1 MARIN
6 IRTRDE
12 PDPLGNPVDIFPEVK
27 LVRVIAF
34 ENSQRRS
41 AASLLPR
48 IVEVLFKIRGA
59 GNKSLRESQFPV
71 WAGVSTN
78 SLGLNLLS
86 VSVPDPLDHRLF
98 KVFFDEFHTDETYR
112 ESGAYLLRDTGG
124 EPIARYLQGKLI
136 IYADPFDVPHEAK
149 ALLEKHAGMIECR
162 SWQSDQTKK
171 RKSPFAATPKPSH
184 TSPQFH
190 NLEVWHA
197 NHIAMLEFLTTLK
210 GPCGYKR
217 LCAIARDNFGI
228 AVFEESSP
236 EFLKFGCIRLGWLQ
250 KDQSASVRILI
261 NKHLNEKLKYI
272 VLAHELSHYCLHF
285 EMLLMGQITEEAA
298 WFDPEVEIFY
308 RSLLHKYPGLLTR
321 IELDADELASFFL
334 LPPWMYPMKSK
345 LSEVISEGGVSPS
358 PEELAWRFLQPL
370 FPDSEMSEYSWA
382 NWSQMKQKMV
392 NELAD
397 VAFNQHDN
405 SSLYASLLRAA
416 LRRER
421 DQMVRKEVEDSLNQ
435 LFEEFVMRI
444 MIMTQLGPGSAPE
457 NIERLVA
464 TLSEE
469 DKSFQ
474 LSELGL
480 NATAFLKEIVP
491 PLNFSGSHPWFP
503 KIPLVPASYN
513 PEGRRH
519 GDWWYLPRGSA
530 SPAGTITEWLDHKD
544 GYGLVLY
551 RYEGWQQKLLKSN

>member
-1 MARIN
+1 MPRII

-48 IVEVLFKIRGA
+48 IVDVLFKIRA
-59 GNKSLRESQFPV
+59 ATNKRLRESQFPV

-86 VSVPDPLDHRLF
+86 ISVPDPLDHRLF
-98 KVFFDEFHTDETYR
+98 KEFFDEFHTDETYR

-124 EPIARYLQGKLI
+124 VPIARYLQGKVI
-136 IYADPFDVPHEAK
+136 IYADPFDVPHEVA
-149 ALLEKHAGMIECR
+149 ALLAKHPDLIECR
-162 SWQSDQTKK
+162 SWESVPTKK
-171 RKSPFAATPKPSH
+171 QKSPYDAVRKPSH
-184 TSPQFH
+184 TSPQLH
-190 NLEVWHA
+190 NLEVWYE
-197 NHIAMLEFLTTLK
+197 NHTAMLEFLTSLK
-210 GPCGYKR
+210 SPCGYKR
-217 LCAIARDNFGI
+217 LRTIARDNFGI
-228 AVFEESSP
+228 GVFEESSP

-250 KDQSASVRILI
+250 KDQTASVRILI
-261 NKHLNEKLKYI
+261 NKYLNDKLKYI

-285 EMLLMGQITEEAA
+285 EMLLMGQIVEEAA
-298 WFDPEVEIFY
+298 WFDPQVEIFY
-308 RSLLHKYPGLLTR
+308 QSLLHKHAGL
-321 IELDADELASFFL
+321 ISKMELDADELASFFL
-334 LPPWMYPMKSK
+334 LPPWMYPMKK
-345 LSEVISEGGVSPS
+345 LSDDMFEAGQSPS

-370 FPDSEMSEYSWA
+370 FPDSEMQEYSWA
-382 NWSQMKQKMV
+382 NWSAMKQKMV
-392 NELAD
+392 NEMAD

-421 DQMVRKEVEDSLNQ
+421 GETAREEVEDLLTQ
-435 LFEEFVMRI
+435 LFEEFVLRLM
-444 MIMTQLGPGSAPE
+444 MLTQPGPGSNPE

-464 TLSEE
+464 TLTDE
-469 DKSFQ
+469 DQSLK

-480 NATAFLKEIVP
+480 NATDFLKEIVP

-513 PEGRRH
+513 PEGRRD
-519 GDWWYLPRGSA
+519 GDWWYLPRGSD
-530 SPAGTITEWLDHKD
+530 SVAGTVTEWLTHKN

-551 RYEGWQQKLLKSN
+551 RYESWQREFLKRY